1 MERKYNDYVAK
12 QMERV
17 QEEWLIFLSVEKG
30 ASPHTVSNYRRDVQK
45 YCVFQEAHGI
55 EQCDQITESSIEDF
69 LASLSEA
76 KDGHAA
82 APSSVARA
90 LAAIRSFHKYAL
102 REGLSTQDPSAHVRV
117 PQVGEHLPKAL
128 TVEQVEAL
136 LEAAG
141 SGDDP
146 RSLRD
151 RALLETLYATG
162 ARVSEAVSMAIDDLD
177 LNEELPIIRL
187 FGKGRKERLVPLGSM
202 AKQALEAY
210 LVRAR
215 PFFSSKGKGCPNVFL
230 NNRGGA
236 LSRQS
241 AWDIIQRAAT
251 RAQLEVPVS
260 PHTLRHS
267 FATHLLEGGA
277 NIRDVQELLG
287 HSSVSTTQIYTKV
300 TIATLKEMYRT
311 AHPRAQLDPRDI
323 TTSASQS
330 Q

>member
-1 MERKYNDYVAK
+1 
-12 QMERV
+12 
-17 QEEWLIFLSVEKG
+17 
-30 ASPHTVSNYRRDVQK
+30 
-45 YCVFQEAHGI
+45 
-55 EQCDQITESSIEDF
+55 
-69 LASLSEA
+69 
-76 KDGHAA
+76 
-82 APSSVARA
+82 
-90 LAAIRSFHKYAL
+90 
-102 REGLSTQDPSAHVRV
+102 
-117 PQVGEHLPKAL
+117 
-128 TVEQVEAL
+128 
-136 LEAAG
+136 
-141 SGDDP
+141 
-146 RSLRD
+146 
-151 RALLETLYATG
+151 
-162 ARVSEAVSMAIDDLD
+162 MAIDDLD

-215 PFFSSKGKGCPNVFL
+215 PFFSSKGRGCPNVFL

-251 RAQLEVPVS
+251 CAQLEVPVS

-311 AHPRAQLDPRDI
+311 AHPRAQLDPSDI

-330 Q
+330 K

>member
-1 MERKYNDYVAK
+1 
-12 QMERV
+12 MERV
-17 QEEWLIFLSVEKG
+17 QQEWLIFLSVEKG

-45 YCVFQEAHGI
+45 YCAFLEARGVD
-55 EQCDQITESSIEDF
+55 QCDQVTESSIEDF
-69 LASLSEA
+69 LASLSKV
-76 KDGHAA
+76 KDGHIA

-102 REGLSTQDPSAHVRV
+102 REGHSAQDPSAQVRV
-117 PQVGEHLPKAL
+117 PQVAEHLPKAL

-136 LEAAG
+136 LEAA
-141 SGDDP
+141 
-146 RSLRD
+146 
-151 RALLETLYATG
+151 G

-251 RAQLEVPVS
+251 RAQLEAPVS

-311 AHPRAQLDPRDI
+311 AHPRAQLDPSDL

>member
-1 MERKYNDYVAK
+1 
-12 QMERV
+12 
-17 QEEWLIFLSVEKG
+17 
-30 ASPHTVSNYRRDVQK
+30 
-45 YCVFQEAHGI
+45 
-55 EQCDQITESSIEDF
+55 
-69 LASLSEA
+69 
-76 KDGHAA
+76 
-82 APSSVARA
+82 
-90 LAAIRSFHKYAL
+90 
-102 REGLSTQDPSAHVRV
+102 
-117 PQVGEHLPKAL
+117 
-128 TVEQVEAL
+128 
-136 LEAAG
+136 
-141 SGDDP
+141 
-146 RSLRD
+146 
-151 RALLETLYATG
+151 
-162 ARVSEAVSMAIDDLD
+162 
-177 LNEELPIIRL
+177 
-187 FGKGRKERLVPLGSM
+187 M

-251 RAQLEVPVS
+251 LAQLEVPVS